1 MRTKFL
7 LSKNQTPAT
16 PEHNNQNPRKSHKVA
31 FQNQTT
37 KENIDSSH
45 GCNIFGRSNFPVY
58 VYFLSKKKKK
68 KTADK
73 KYSMINFKLM
83 RNSAFHEE
91 FTNHAIHVSSMTI
104 IVEIERRK
112 KHLR

>member
-7 LSKNQTPAT
+7 LSK
-16 PEHNNQNPRKSHKVA
+16 NQNPRKSHKVA

-68 KTADK
+68 TADK

-91 FTNHAIHVSSMTI
+91 FTNHTIHVSSMTI
-104 IVEIERRK
+104 IVEIERRR

>member
-1 MRTKFL
+1 MVVIYL
-7 LSKNQTPAT
+7 DVPISL
-16 PEHNNQNPRKSHKVA
+16 
-31 FQNQTT
+31 
-37 KENIDSSH
+37 
-45 GCNIFGRSNFPVY
+45 CMYIFCP
-58 VYFLSKKKKK
+58 KKKK

-91 FTNHAIHVSSMTI
+91 FTNHTIHVSSMTI